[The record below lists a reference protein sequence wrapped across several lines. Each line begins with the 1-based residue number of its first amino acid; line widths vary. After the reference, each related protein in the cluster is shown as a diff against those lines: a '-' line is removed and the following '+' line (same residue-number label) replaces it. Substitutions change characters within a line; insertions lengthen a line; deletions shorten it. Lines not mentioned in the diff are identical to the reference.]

1 MTTTV
6 IIGGVAGGMSAATRL
21 RRRDEDME
29 IIVLE
34 ASGHVSFAN
43 CGLPYHLSGT
53 IPGREQLLLQT
64 PESLKSRFNL
74 DVRVNTRATAINAEA
89 QTVTTST
96 CETIAY
102 DNLILSPGAAPI
114 QVPGALT
121 LRNVEDLDA
130 MKEAIDGKSSATIIG
145 GGFIGLEV
153 AENLRKRGM
162 EVTVIEGG
170 PQVMAPLD
178 PEMAG
183 IVAKR
188 LEDNGV
194 KVVTG
199 TIVKDISELDSDV
212 VIAAIGVRPATEL
225 AESAGL
231 ETNRGIVV
239 DEMMRTSDPNIYAV
253 GDAVEKRHANDGELT
268 LVPLAQTANRHG
280 RLVADVITGR
290 ATKAKQVL
298 GTAVVGVFGLTV
310 ATVGW
315 AEKTARAQGRNVRA
329 IHLHPANHAG
339 YYPGAT
345 TIHLKLV
352 VDADTDAILGAQAI
366 GEDGADKRID
376 VIATAMRGGL
386 TASDLA
392 DLELAYAPQFGSAK
406 DPINMAGFINDNIVT
421 GAKTVQYHEV
431 ADYVADGWK
440 LVDVRTPAE
449 HTAGTIDGAV
459 NIPVDEIRDR
469 LDEFTGEKVLVFCQV
484 GMRGHT
490 AASLLRNKGVEV
502 ANVDGGYLT
511 WSLAGGA

>member
-53 IPGREQLLLQT
+53 IRGREQLLLQT

-96 CETIAY
+96 GETIAY

-114 QVPGALT
+114 QAPGALT

-130 MKEAIDGKSSATIIG
+130 MKEAI
-145 GGFIGLEV
+145 
-153 AENLRKRGM
+153 
-162 EVTVIEGG
+162 EGG

-178 PEMAG
+178 PEMAA

-212 VIAAIGVRPATEL
+212 VIAAIGVHPAIEL

-239 DEMMRTSDPNIYAV
+239 DDMMHTSDPNIYAV

-280 RLVADVITGR
+280 CLVADVITGR
-290 ATKAKQVL
+290 TTKAKQVL
-298 GTAVVGVFGLTV
+298 GAAVVG
-310 ATVGW
+310 
-315 AEKTARAQGRNVRA
+315 
-329 IHLHPANHAG
+329 
-339 YYPGAT
+339 
-345 TIHLKLV
+345 
-352 VDADTDAILGAQAI
+352 
-366 GEDGADKRID
+366 
-376 VIATAMRGGL
+376 
-386 TASDLA
+386 
-392 DLELAYAPQFGSAK
+392 
-406 DPINMAGFINDNIVT
+406 
-421 GAKTVQYHEV
+421 
-431 ADYVADGWK
+431 
-440 LVDVRTPAE
+440 
-449 HTAGTIDGAV
+449 
-459 NIPVDEIRDR
+459 
-469 LDEFTGEKVLVFCQV
+469 
-484 GMRGHT
+484 
-490 AASLLRNKGVEV
+490 
-502 ANVDGGYLT
+502 VDGGYLT